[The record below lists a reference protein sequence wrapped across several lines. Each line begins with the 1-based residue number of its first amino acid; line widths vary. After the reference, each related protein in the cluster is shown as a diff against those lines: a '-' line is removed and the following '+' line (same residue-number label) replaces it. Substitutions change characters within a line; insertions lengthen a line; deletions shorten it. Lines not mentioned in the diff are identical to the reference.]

1 MNYQEYPIFL
11 LIRLSILCYW
21 SFEVFFKIKA
31 HHIFEDEYLRY
42 TKNDEILVDKFIK
55 FENFEEDLTLLSKK
69 LNFPED
75 IYKVFKSIRA
85 KSNIRPIY
93 PDSYSDLINEDINK
107 KITKLADKI
116 IRLHKY

>member
-1 MNYQEYPIFL
+1 M
-11 LIRLSILCYW
+11 
-21 SFEVFFKIKA
+21 
-31 HHIFEDEYLRY
+31 
-42 TKNDEILVDKFIK
+42 DKFIK
-55 FENFEEDLTLLSKK
+55 FENFEEDLTLLNKK

-85 KSNIRPIY
+85 KSNKRPIY
-93 PDSYSDLINEDINK
+93 PDSYFDLINENINK